1 MLGYVEIIITGF
13 IVNDKCL
20 YFKKLTISLEL
31 DFITQNSIIY
41 VLMAWVV
48 IIVIAKALKFEKY
61 GFELKAYSLVYKNKS
76 VNELLIKILG
86 RTKRGIKVFADLSVI
101 AGFIM
106 MGFAFYFLLNNVSNY
121 FVAQSNFSELT
132 VLIPGVTL
140 TSAPAIT
147 YFLLSIP
154 IVLVVHEGAH
164 GIVAALEKIKIKTG
178 GFAIFIALFAGFV
191 EPDEEEF
198 EKAKKI
204 SKLRVIGAGA
214 TSNVLFA
221 IVLGAI
227 MLTNPLFGMV
237 IESIPLFGDP
247 ILDTFYVLSQGVL
260 IISIIPNSGAEQ
272 AGLLPNDI
280 ITSIND
286 IPTHGPADFPIL
298 NPGEMASVS
307 VIRDGQVLEFGL
319 EVMSDPANPER
330 GLIGIMRD
338 TSIPYKPVMNF
349 IDWTNVDFNI
359 SMFLVWLW
367 MISFFIGII
376 NMLPLPILDGGK
388 FIHTIIDKR
397 FSDKSVNIVMWG
409 IYAFTFV
416 LFGLNIALSYL
427 KSGWFTI

>member
-1 MLGYVEIIITGF
+1 VEIIITGF
-13 IVNDKCL
+13 IVNDKWL
-20 YFKKLTISLEL
+20 YLKKLTISLEL
-31 DFITQNSIIY
+31 DFITQNAIIY

-48 IIVIAKALKFEKY
+48 IIVIAKALKLEKY
-61 GFELKAYSLVYKNKS
+61 GFELKAYSLVYKNKG
-76 VNELLIKILG
+76 VNDVLIKLLG
-86 RTKRGIKVFADLSVI
+86 RTKRGIKIFADVSVI

-121 FVAQSNFSELT
+121 FVAQSSFSELT

-154 IVLVVHEGAH
+154 IVLVMHEGAH

-178 GFAIFIALFAGFV
+178 GFAVFIALFAGFV

-198 EKAKKI
+198 DKAKKI

-221 IVLGAI
+221 IVLGVI
-227 MLTNPLFGMV
+227 LLTNPIFGMV
-237 IESIPLFGDP
+237 LESIPLFGDV
-247 ILDTFYVLSQGVL
+247 IMSTFYELSKGVL
-260 IISIIPNSGAEQ
+260 ILSIIENSGAEQ
-272 AGLLPNDI
+272 AGLLANDM
-280 ITSIND
+280 ITTIND
-286 IPTHGPADFPIL
+286 VPIHGPADFPVL
-298 NPGEMASVS
+298 NPGEIASVS
-307 VIRDGQVLEFGL
+307 VIRDGQSLDFGV
-319 EVMSDPANPER
+319 EIMPAPEDPER

-338 TSIPYKPVMNF
+338 NTIPYKPVMNF
-349 IDWTNVDFNI
+349 IDWSNVDINI
-359 SMFLVWLW
+359 SMFLLWLW

-397 FSDKSVNIVMWG
+397 ISDKSVNIVMWG

-416 LFGLNIALSYL
+416 LFGLNIALSYM

>member
-1 MLGYVEIIITGF
+1 MIIIGF

-20 YFKKLTISLEL
+20 YLKKLTISLEL

-41 VLMAWVV
+41 VLIAWVV
-48 IIVIAKALKFEKY
+48 IIVITKALKFEKY
-61 GFELKAYSLVYKNKS
+61 GFEIKAYSLVYKNKG
-76 VNELLIKILG
+76 VNEVLLKILN
-86 RTKRGIKVFADLSVI
+86 RTKNGIQVFADTSVI

-106 MGFAFYFLLNNVSNY
+106 MVFAFWFLLNNVSNF
-121 FVAQSNFSELT
+121 FVAQSEFSELT

-140 TSAPAIT
+140 TSASSIT

-154 IVLVVHEGAH
+154 IVLVIHEGAH

-178 GFAIFIALFAGFV
+178 GFAIFIAMFAGFV
-191 EPDEEEF
+191 EPDEKEF

-221 IVLGAI
+221 FVLGAI
-227 MLTNPLFGMV
+227 LLTNPFFAMV
-237 IESIPLFGDP
+237 LPEPLLSI
-247 ILDTFYVLSQGVL
+247 FYELPDGVL
-260 IISIIPNSGAEQ
+260 ILSIIENSGAEQ
-272 AGLLPNDI
+272 AGLLTNDI

-286 IPTHGPADFPIL
+286 IQILSPVDFPTL
-298 NPGEMASVS
+298 SPGDTANVS
-307 VIRDGQVLEFGL
+307 VIRDSQSLNFAVEI
-319 EVMSDPANPER
+319 MPAPEDSEK

-338 TSIPYKPVMNF
+338 NTFAYKPVMNF
-349 IDWTNVDFNI
+349 VEWNDPNV
-359 SMFLVWLW
+359 SMFLLWLW

-397 FSDKSVNIVMWG
+397 ISDKSVNIVMWG

>member
-1 MLGYVEIIITGF
+1 M
-13 IVNDKCL
+13 
-20 YFKKLTISLEL
+20 EL

-41 VLMAWVV
+41 VLIAWV
-48 IIVIAKALKFEKY
+48 IIVVVAKGLRLERY
-61 GFELKAYSLVYKNKS
+61 GFELKAYSLVYKNKEVNS
-76 VNELLIKILG
+76 VLIKLLD
-86 RTKRGIKVFADLSVI
+86 RTKRGIRVFADVSVI
-101 AGFIM
+101 AGFLM
-106 MGFAFYFLLNNVSNY
+106 MGFAFYFLLNNVWNY
-121 FVAQSNFSELT
+121 SAAPSEFNELT

-140 TSAPAIT
+140 TSASAIT

-154 IVLVVHEGAH
+154 IVLVMHEGAH

-198 EKAKKI
+198 DKAKKI

-227 MLTNPLFGMV
+227 MLTNPIFGMV
-237 IESIPLFGDP
+237 IESIPLFGEV
-247 ILDTFYVLSQGVL
+247 ILNTFYELSQGVL
-260 IISIIPNSGAEQ
+260 VLSIIENSGAEQ
-272 AGLLPNDI
+272 AGLLANDI

-286 IPTHGPADFPIL
+286 IPIHGPADFPVL
-298 NPGEMASVS
+298 NPGEIASVS
-307 VIRDGQVLEFGL
+307 VLRDSQTLEFGV
-319 EVMSDPANPER
+319 EIMPAPEDPER

-338 TSIPYKPVMNF
+338 NSIPYKPVMNF
-349 IDWTNVDFNI
+349 VDWTDVDFNV
-359 SMFLVWLW
+359 SMFLLWLW

-397 FSDKSVNIVMWG
+397 ISDNAVNGVMWG
-409 IYAFTFV
+409 IYAFSFA
-416 LFGLNIALSYL
+416 LFGLNIALSYM

>member
-1 MLGYVEIIITGF
+1 
-13 IVNDKCL
+13 
-20 YFKKLTISLEL
+20 
-31 DFITQNSIIY
+31 
-41 VLMAWVV
+41 MAWV
-48 IIVIAKALKFEKY
+48 IVIVVAKALKLEKH
-61 GFELKAYSLVYKNKS
+61 GFELKAYSLVYKNKG
-76 VNELLIKILG
+76 VNEVLIKVLG
-86 RTKRGIKVFADLSVI
+86 RTKKSVKIFADVSVI
-101 AGFIM
+101 AGFVM

-121 FVAQSNFSELT
+121 FVAPDGFSELT

-154 IVLVVHEGAH
+154 IVLVMHEGAH

-227 MLTNPLFGMV
+227 MLTNPIFGMV
-237 IESIPLFGDP
+237 LESIPLFGDV
-247 ILDTFYVLSQGVL
+247 ILNTFYELSQGVL
-260 IISIIPNSGAEQ
+260 ILSIMENSGAEQ
-272 AGLLPNDI
+272 AGLLANDI
-280 ITSIND
+280 ITTIND
-286 IPTHGPADFPIL
+286 VQIYGPADFPVL
-298 NPGEMASVS
+298 NPGEIASVT
-307 VIRDGQVLEFGL
+307 VLRDGQVLEFGL
-319 EVMSDPANPER
+319 EVMASPDDPER

-338 TSIPYKPVMNF
+338 NAIPYNPVMNF
-349 IDWTNVDFNI
+349 IDWTSVDFNI
-359 SMFLVWLW
+359 SMFLLWLW

-388 FIHTIIDKR
+388 FIHIIIDKR
-397 FSDKSVNIVMWG
+397 ISDKAVNGVMWG
-409 IYAFTFV
+409 IYGFTFA
-416 LFGLNIALSYL
+416 LFGLNIALSYI

>member
-1 MLGYVEIIITGF
+1 
-13 IVNDKCL
+13 
-20 YFKKLTISLEL
+20 
-31 DFITQNSIIY
+31 
-41 VLMAWVV
+41 MAWVV
-48 IIVIAKALKFEKY
+48 IIVIAKALKLEKY

-76 VNELLIKILG
+76 VNDVLIKVLG
-86 RTKRGIKVFADLSVI
+86 RTKRGIKVFADISVI

-121 FVAQSNFSELT
+121 FSAPANFSELT

-154 IVLVVHEGAH
+154 IVLVIHEGAH

-198 EKAKKI
+198 DKAKKI

-214 TSNVLFA
+214 TSNVMFA

-227 MLTNPLFGMV
+227 MLTNPIFGMV
-237 IESIPLFGDP
+237 LESIPLFGEV
-247 ILDTFYVLSQGVL
+247 ILNTFYEVSQGVL
-260 IISIIPNSGAEQ
+260 ILSIIENSGAEQ
-272 AGLLPNDI
+272 AGLLANDV
-280 ITSIND
+280 ITTIND
-286 IPTHGPADFPIL
+286 ISIYGPADFPIL
-298 NPGEMASVS
+298 NPGEIASVS
-307 VIRDGQVLEFGL
+307 VLRDGQALEFGL
-319 EVMSDPANPER
+319 EVMASPDDPQR

-338 TSIPYKPVMNF
+338 NSIPYKPVMDF
-349 IDWTNVDFNI
+349 IDWSSVNFNI
-359 SMFLVWLW
+359 SMFLLWLW

-397 FSDKSVNIVMWG
+397 FSDKSVNIVMGG
-409 IYAFTFV
+409 IYAFTFA
-416 LFGLNIALSYL
+416 LFGLNIALSYM